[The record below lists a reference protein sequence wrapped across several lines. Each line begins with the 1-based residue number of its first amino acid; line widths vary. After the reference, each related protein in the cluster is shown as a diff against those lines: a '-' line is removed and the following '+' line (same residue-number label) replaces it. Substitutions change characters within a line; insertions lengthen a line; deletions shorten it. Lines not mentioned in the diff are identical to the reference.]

1 MRTVFSVVFVSST
14 PPQPGLRLV
23 VTIEYFIDPA
33 RATEF
38 RAVMKESRRTRLQQG
53 ALRWELEHDIADPR
67 RYVERILDES
77 WVEHLRRF
85 DRSTNADMAL
95 RDRRLAF
102 HVGENPP
109 VVTRYVVEIE

>member
-1 MRTVFSVVFVSST
+1 MFVR
-14 PPQPGLRLV
+14 GLG
-23 VTIEYFIDPA
+23 F
-33 RATEF
+33 F
-38 RAVMKESRRTRLQQG
+38 R
-53 ALRWELEHDIADPR
+53 DD
-67 RYVERILDES
+67 YVERVVDES

-85 DRSTNADMAL
+85 DRATNADMAL